1 MHGAYRMLRSNRRTI
16 AIQILPGGEV
26 LVRCPRHMSA
36 AAIHSFVESKSRWI
50 ETHLKKQKTVDT
62 STVFTEEQLH
72 DLVQLAKAELPV
84 RVEQLARRIGVSYG
98 RIAVKK
104 QRTLWGSCSGKGN
117 LNFNC
122 LLMLVPEEVRDYIIV
137 HELCHRKQ
145 MNHSPVFW
153 REVARVIPEYERYRR
168 WLKDNGQ
175 VLIGRLGK

>member
-1 MHGAYRMLRSNRRTI
+1 MCGAYRILRSNRRTI

-36 AAIHSFVESKSRWI
+36 TAIHSFVESKSRWV
-50 ETHLKKQKTVDT
+50 ETHLKKQKAVNAAD
-62 STVFTEEQLH
+62 VFTEDQLQN
-72 DLVQLAKAELPV
+72 LVQLAKAELPA
-84 RVEQLARRIGVSYG
+84 RVERFARRIGVSYG
-98 RIAVKK
+98 KITVKK

-122 LLMLVPEEVRDYIIV
+122 LLMLAPEEVRDYIIV

-145 MNHSPVFW
+145 MNHSPEFW
-153 REVARVIPEYERYRR
+153 REVAQVMPEYERYRR

-175 VLIGRLGK
+175 VLIRRLGK

>member
-1 MHGAYRMLRSNRRTI
+1 MHSAYRILRSNRRTI

-26 LVRCPRHMSA
+26 LVRCPRHMST
-36 AAIHSFVESKSRWI
+36 AAIHSFVESKSHWI
-50 ETHLKKQKTVDT
+50 ETHLKKQKAVDVAD
-62 STVFTEEQLH
+62 VFTEEQLQN
-72 DLVQLAKAELPV
+72 LVQRAKTELPA
-84 RVEQLARRIGVSYG
+84 RVERFAQRIGVSYG

-145 MNHSPVFW
+145 MNHSPEFW
-153 REVARVIPEYERYRR
+153 REVARVIPEYERHRQ

-175 VLIGRLGK
+175 ALIGRLGK